1 MRLSKSWGQITRTI
15 EVSGKLALHIGRT
28 LSQLDPGLFFLM
40 LIDGFPG
47 VGKTTLAFAL
57 GKKLRIPV
65 LSKDTIRDT
74 AAACGYDYEGLS
86 DMAYETINALVA
98 EQLRLGLSVI
108 VDCSCTKL
116 SRREQLVALADASEA
131 RFVHVVVQCQDRNE
145 TQRRLAG
152 RDVPTHRVRD
162 LARYDEVVSK
172 FDEFDSSALIISSL
186 LSVENMLNL
195 VTRYLEL
202 EGIIQSRRD

>member
-1 MRLSKSWGQITRTI
+1 MGRNTRTI

-28 LSQLDPGLFFLM
+28 LSQLDPSLLFLM

-57 GKKLRIPV
+57 GKRLRVPV

-74 AAACGYDYEGLS
+74 AAACGYDYKDLS
-86 DMAYETINALVA
+86 DMAYQTINALVA

-116 SRREQLVALADASEA
+116 SRRGQLAALADASGA

-145 TQRRLAG
+145 MQRRLAG

-162 LARYDEVVSK
+162 LAKYDEVVSK
-172 FDEFDSSALIISSL
+172 FDEFDPSALIISSL
-186 LSVENMLNL
+186 LSIEDMLK
-195 VTRYLEL
+195 VVARYLKL
-202 EGIIQSRRD
+202 EEIIQSKKG